1 MRANFLKLFLY
12 FFRSIYP
19 VNKAFFMIQTVDR
32 SKHYCPENKIFLDVP
47 AALKIFDDKIGI
59 VQHVKELTKELCDS
73 WNDKYFDQP
82 QASLTV
88 TKNMVRIFF
97 HQLKMIFIFFCI
109 FKFAV
114 AKESNPL
121 SGSDEIDQSRFSP
134 EKIWRQG
141 IFKRKKQKKFLQ
153 I

>member
-1 MRANFLKLFLY
+1 
-12 FFRSIYP
+12 
-19 VNKAFFMIQTVDR
+19 MIQTVDR

-82 QASLTV
+82 QASLTF
-88 TKNMVRIFF
+88 TKNRVHIFYF
-97 HQLKMIFIFFCI
+97 YQLMMILIFLY

-134 EKIWRQG
+134 EKIWRRG
-141 IFKRKKQKKFLQ
+141 IFQRKKQKKFLQ

>member
-1 MRANFLKLFLY
+1 MTER
-12 FFRSIYP
+12 FRSCLCKKNTRKFDCPICFFINNFKSNVGQNFKTCLIFFSSIYL

-82 QASLTV
+82 QASLTF
-88 TKNMVRIFF
+88 TKNYDTHFF
-97 HQLKMIFIFFCI
+97 F
-109 FKFAV
+109 
-114 AKESNPL
+114 
-121 SGSDEIDQSRFSP
+121 
-134 EKIWRQG
+134 
-141 IFKRKKQKKFLQ
+141 
-153 I
+153 

>member
-1 MRANFLKLFLY
+1 MRTKFSKLFLY
-12 FFRSIYP
+12 FFRAIYP

-82 QASLTV
+82 QASLTF
-88 TKNMVRIFF
+88 TKKYSTHFF
-97 HQLKMIFIFFCI
+97 SSIENDFNFFLY
-109 FKFAV
+109 F
-114 AKESNPL
+114 
-121 SGSDEIDQSRFSP
+121 
-134 EKIWRQG
+134 
-141 IFKRKKQKKFLQ
+141 
-153 I
+153 

>member
-1 MRANFLKLFLY
+1 MAEKFLKLNEGKVFKIVLY

-19 VNKAFFMIQTVDR
+19 VNKAFFMIETVDR

-82 QASLTV
+82 QASLTF
-88 TKNMVRIFF
+88 TKNRVHNFLFLSIDDDFNFF
-97 HQLKMIFIFFCI
+97 VF
-109 FKFAV
+109 
-114 AKESNPL
+114 
-121 SGSDEIDQSRFSP
+121 
-134 EKIWRQG
+134 
-141 IFKRKKQKKFLQ
+141 
-153 I
+153 

>member
-1 MRANFLKLFLY
+1 M
-12 FFRSIYP
+12 
-19 VNKAFFMIQTVDR
+19 NKAFFMIQTVDR

-82 QASLTV
+82 QASLTF
-88 TKNMVRIFF
+88 TKNRVHIFYF
-97 HQLKMIFIFFCI
+97 YQLMMILIFLY

-134 EKIWRQG
+134 EKIWRRGTFQ
-141 IFKRKKQKKFLQ
+141 RKKQKKFLQ